1 MPTQEELNAAQVEL
15 DIANDNYAQL
25 ADRYNKYKRLFET
38 YANATP
44 EQQARAAGVMRQ
56 AIDEYNQIRLNMYT
70 AEDRIAQAQNRV
82 NNYNSIIN
90 QPVQPQVQRVQRR
103 AITPT
108 QTVTPTT
115 TQNNTTYIAPTQ
127 RVANSNYI
135 PNQNM
140 LRINWVN
147 TQQATISP
155 APTVPYEIQNVRNLR
170 WNDYLQWLK
179 NLEDN
184 YWYNV
189 IWQRAY
195 RNWESY
201 RTY

>member
-25 ADRYNKYKRLFET
+25 ADRYNKYKKLFET

-70 AEDRIAQAQNRV
+70 AEDRIQQAQNRV

-90 QPVQPQVQRVQRR
+90 QPAQPQVQRVQRR
-103 AITPT
+103 PITPT
-108 QTVTPTT
+108 QTPTPTT
-115 TQNNTTYIAPTQ
+115 AQNNTTYIAPTQ
-127 RVANSNYI
+127 RVINSNYV

-155 APTVPYEIQNVRNLR
+155 APTIPYEIQNVRNLR

>member
-15 DIANDNYAQL
+15 DIANDNYAAL
-25 ADRYNKYKRLFET
+25 ADRYNRYQKLFQE
-38 YANATP
+38 YANSSPEIKQRAT
-44 EQQARAAGVMRQ
+44 EAMWRALEDYYQLQDKMR
-56 AIDEYNQIRLNMYT
+56 A
-70 AEDRIAQAQNRV
+70 AEDRIAVAQNIM

-90 QPVQPQVQRVQRR
+90 QPAQPQVQRIQRR
-103 AITPT
+103 PITPT
-108 QTVTPTT
+108 QIVTPTT
-115 TQNNTTYIAPTQ
+115 PQNNTTYITPSQ
-127 RVANSNYI
+127 RITNFGYT

-147 TQQATISP
+147 TQKATISP
-155 APTVPYEIQNVRNLR
+155 APTIPYEIQNVRNLR
-170 WNDYLQWLK
+170 WDDYLQWLK

-195 RNWESY
+195 RNWNSY

>member
-1 MPTQEELNAAQVEL
+1 MPTQEEINAAQMEL

-103 AITPT
+103 PVTPA

-127 RVANSNYI
+127 RVTNSNYI

-140 LRINWVN
+140 LRIN
-147 TQQATISP
+147 
-155 APTVPYEIQNVRNLR
+155 
-170 WNDYLQWLK
+170 
-179 NLEDN
+179 
-184 YWYNV
+184 
-189 IWQRAY
+189 
-195 RNWESY
+195 
-201 RTY
+201 

>member
-25 ADRYNKYKRLFET
+25 ADRYNKYKKLFET
-38 YANATP
+38 YTNATP

-56 AIDEYNQIRLNMYT
+56 AIDEYNQIKLNMYT

-90 QPVQPQVQRVQRR
+90 QPIQPQVQRVQRR
-103 AITPT
+103 PA
-108 QTVTPTT
+108 TPTT
-115 TQNNTTYIAPTQ
+115 VQ
-127 RVANSNYI
+127 RVVGSNYV

-155 APTVPYEIQNVRNLR
+155 APTIPYEIQNVRNLR

-179 NLEDN
+179 NLENN

>member
-1 MPTQEELNAAQVEL
+1 MPTQEEINAAQMEL

-103 AITPT
+103 PVTPT

-127 RVANSNYI
+127 RVTNSNYI
-135 PNQNM
+135 PNQNI

>member
-70 AEDRIAQAQNRV
+70 AEDRIQQAQNRV

-103 AITPT
+103 PITPT
-108 QTVTPTT
+108 QTPTPTT
-115 TQNNTTYIAPTQ
+115 AQNNTTYIAPTQ
-127 RVANSNYI
+127 RVTNSNYI

-140 LRINWVN
+140 LRINWIN

>member
-25 ADRYNKYKRLFET
+25 ADRYNKYQKLFQT

-70 AEDRIAQAQNRV
+70 AKDRIAQAQNRV
-82 NNYNSIIN
+82 NNYNSIVN

-103 AITPT
+103 PITLT
-108 QTVTPTT
+108 QVIPNTAP
-115 TQNNTTYIAPTQ
+115 NNTLQPLW
-127 RVANSNYI
+127 NWPGNNYV

-147 TQQATISP
+147 TQPATISP

>member
-70 AEDRIAQAQNRV
+70 AEDRIQQAQNRV

-103 AITPT
+103 PITPT
-108 QTVTPTT
+108 QTPTPTT
-115 TQNNTTYIAPTQ
+115 AQNNTTYIAPTQ
-127 RVANSNYI
+127 RVINSNYV

>member
-25 ADRYNKYKRLFET
+25 ADRYNKYQKLFQT

-82 NNYNSIIN
+82 NNYNSIVN
-90 QPVQPQVQRVQRR
+90 QSIQPQVQRVQRR
-103 AITPT
+103 PA
-108 QTVTPTT
+108 TPTT
-115 TQNNTTYIAPTQ
+115 VQNNTTYVTPTQ
-127 RVANSNYI
+127 RVVGSNYV

-179 NLEDN
+179 NLENN

>member
-25 ADRYNKYKRLFET
+25 ADRYNKYQKLFQT

-90 QPVQPQVQRVQRR
+90 QPTQPQVQRVQRR
-103 AITPT
+103 PA
-108 QTVTPTT
+108 TPTT
-115 TQNNTTYIAPTQ
+115 VQNNTTYVTPTQ
-127 RVANSNYI
+127 RVVGSNYV

-179 NLEDN
+179 NLENN

>member
-103 AITPT
+103 SITPA
-108 QTVTPTT
+108 QTVAPTT
-115 TQNNTTYIAPTQ
+115 AQNNTTYVTPTQ
-127 RVANSNYI
+127 RVINSNYI

-155 APTVPYEIQNVRNLR
+155 APTIPYEIQNVRNLR
-170 WNDYLQWLK
+170 WNDYLQWLR

>member
-44 EQQARAAGVMRQ
+44 EQQARAAGAMRQ

-70 AEDRIAQAQNRV
+70 AEDRIQQAQNRV

-103 AITPT
+103 PITPT
-108 QTVTPTT
+108 QTSTPTT
-115 TQNNTTYIAPTQ
+115 AQNNTTYITPTQ
-127 RVANSNYI
+127 RVINSNYV

-155 APTVPYEIQNVRNLR
+155 APTIPYEIQNVRNLR

>member
-15 DIANDNYAQL
+15 DIANDNYAAL
-25 ADRYNKYKRLFET
+25 ADRYNRYQKLFQE
-38 YANATP
+38 YANASP
-44 EQQARAAGVMRQ
+44 EIKQRATVAMWRALEDYYQLQDKMR
-56 AIDEYNQIRLNMYT
+56 A
-70 AEDRIAQAQNRV
+70 AEDRIAVAQNTV

-90 QPVQPQVQRVQRR
+90 QPAQPQVQRVQRR
-103 AITPT
+103 PITPT
-108 QTVTPTT
+108 QTVVPTT
-115 TQNNTTYIAPTQ
+115 PQNNTTYIIPSQKIT
-127 RVANSNYI
+127 NSGYI

-147 TQQATISP
+147 TQKATISP
-155 APTVPYEIQNVRNLR
+155 APAVPYEIQNVRNLR

-195 RNWESY
+195 RNWNSY